1 MANKQM
7 NARLKW
13 ANIWNK
19 DARLPTTQA
28 EVDTWRNQIETD
40 LSPEN
45 LCCDGEISGAAV
57 RRKLNGLK
65 AELKEL
71 ARLEATL

>member
-13 ANIWNK
+13 ANIWTK
-19 DARLPTTQA
+19 DARLPITQA
-28 EVDTWRNQIETD
+28 EVDTGRNQIETD

-45 LCCDGEISGAAV
+45 LSCDGEISGAAV

>member
-28 EVDTWRNQIETD
+28 EVDTWREQIETD

-45 LCCDGEISGAAV
+45 LTCDGEISGAAV

>member
-13 ANIWNK
+13 ASIFNK
-19 DARLPTTQA
+19 GAHLPTTQA

-57 RRKLNGLK
+57 SRKLRGLK